1 MQRTA
6 WQRLSLRLAASLG
19 LQVACVGAASAAD
32 DVLRIDQRFAN
43 EAITETPDFRQHVVP
58 LMGKLG
64 CNGRACHG
72 SFQGQGGFRLSLFGY
87 DFRAD
92 HDALA
97 KGENDKPARI
107 NSANIHAHLQWNP
120 KPRW

>member
-6 WQRLSLRLAASLG
+6 WQRLTLGLAASLG
-19 LQVACVGAASAAD
+19 LQVACVGAAFAAD

-43 EAITETPDFRQHVVP
+43 EAITENPDFRQHVVP

-72 SFQGQGGFRLSLFGY
+72 SFQTVTAGSHPDLGTIRGKLARCS
-87 DFRAD
+87 RACPSAAR
-92 HDALA
+92 HAA
-97 KGENDKPARI
+97 ENRE
-107 NSANIHAHLQWNP
+107 S
-120 KPRW
+120 R